1 MLYLFQVQDL
11 GLSVSYIENERVRR
25 FAWHL
30 LSFPHIPLQYHAEA
44 EQIVQSEVDSFLEEV
59 NIDNKTFS

>member
-1 MLYLFQVQDL
+1 M
-11 GLSVSYIENERVRR
+11 SYIENERVRR
-25 FAWHL
+25 FVWHL

-44 EQIVQSEVDSFLEEV
+44 EQIIQSEFDSFLEEV